1 MRLPFRAP
9 PSRRPNYQRIF
20 PTDRAMASAV
30 RAKRIVGEL
39 LDSRS
44 EGFAPQPLAEE
55 AAAFGWDA
63 VTEDPASLGS
73 ITTSALGDRLG
84 VLLSVEIVPSAHGR
98 IDQILLT
105 VPPFTDENGE
115 PAPDWPVSPHYERHL
130 RRLIEL
136 LGPDRKYTIVCHH
149 YQRDRVRE
157 WIDEVG
163 ISRDDLQLVL
173 SVFDYSIW
181 AQDAYVALT
190 APFQGPLLAEGV
202 LFPRYDDMSVADD
215 VAAQTPVS
223 ALQSYLYFQG
233 GNILGSPTAHLIG
246 ADYVWRNTGRAGLE
260 TETKVLDRFSQL
272 FGGDIVALG
281 RFDPIPAA
289 HRRQGL
295 SGIFQPIFHIDMY
308 VTPTGVTG
316 QSGKEIVLV
325 GRPSK
330 AREILGQGPG
340 PFDFDEYFRE
350 TAEQLDPMFEVHSL
364 PLLPMHGDLGGNADP
379 AFYHLTWNNAVLEN
393 HTDDQRVLHR
403 VVYMPTF
410 SEDAGDFGV
419 DRAVREALDDAAAGI
434 WIDVGFEVKRMDG
447 LEDLAY
453 GAGSIHCITK
463 TLQRS
468 GFKPN
473 HSPDGG

>member
-1 MRLPFRAP
+1 MRSPFRAP

-20 PTDRAMASAV
+20 PTDRALAAAI

-39 LDSRS
+39 LDTGA
-44 EGFAPQPLAEE
+44 EGFAPRPLAED
-55 AAAFGWDA
+55 AAAFDWDA
-63 VTEDPASLGS
+63 AAEDPASLGS
-73 ITTSALGDRLG
+73 FTTSALGERLG
-84 VLLSVEIVPSAHGR
+84 VLLNVELVPAAHGR
-98 IDQILLT
+98 IDEILLT
-105 VPPFTDENGE
+105 VPPFTDDNGE
-115 PAPDWPVSPHYERHL
+115 PYPDWPVDFYYERHL

-136 LGPDRKYTIVCHH
+136 LGPGRTFTIVCHH

-157 WIDEVG
+157 WIDEAG
-163 ISRDDLQLVL
+163 ISRDDLQLAL

-190 APFQGPLLAEGV
+190 APFQGPMLAEGV

-215 VAAQTPVS
+215 VAAQTPTS

-260 TETKVLDRFSQL
+260 TEAKVLDRFSRL
-272 FGGDIVALG
+272 FGGDAIALG
-281 RFDPIPAA
+281 RHDPIPVA

-316 QSGKEIVLV
+316 SSGKEIALV

-340 PFDFDEYFRE
+340 PFDFDEYFQE
-350 TAEQLDPMFEVHSL
+350 TAEQLEAAFEVRSL
-364 PLLPMHGDLGGNADP
+364 PLLPEYGDLGGRARP
-379 AFYHLTWNNAVLEN
+379 AYYHLTWNNAVLEN
-393 HTDDQRVLHR
+393 HTDDADTLHR

-410 SEDAGDFGV
+410 AEDADDHGTDG
-419 DRAVREALDDAAAGI
+419 AVRQTLDDAAAGI
-434 WIDVGFEVKRMDG
+434 WQETGFEVRRMDG

-463 TLQRS
+463 TLRRS
-468 GFKPN
+468 GFAAN
-473 HSPDGG
+473 HSPGGG